1 MWVKLISNERES
13 YQKRQEGKKLNQE
26 QNTKVEKECE
36 PACPGL

>member
-1 MWVKLISNERES
+1 MCVKLISNERES

-26 QNTKVEKECE
+26 ENTKVKMECE

>member
-26 QNTKVEKECE
+26 QNTKVKMECE